1 MKSLIQYIKEV
12 LGEVNGFC
20 ILKPE
25 FLEHEFEFDELLK
38 NNNWQ
43 IVQKTKKTLSLPEAQ
58 ELYISKAKEDYYEDL
73 CIYMA
78 SDECIA
84 YMLYKDC
91 EDPIKDL
98 EKLKNKVRKTWGKDD
113 MKNAMHSSD
122 SKENVER
129 EYKLILQGKILCYV

>member
-1 MKSLIQYIKEV
+1 MKSLIQYIKEA
-12 LGEVNGFC
+12 LSEVNGFC

-129 EYKLILQGKILCYV
+129 EYKLILQGKSLC

>member
-1 MKSLIQYIKEV
+1 MKSLIQYIKEA

-98 EKLKNKVRKTWGKDD
+98 EKLKDKVRKTWGKDN

-129 EYKLILQGKILCYV
+129 EYKLILQGKSLC

>member
-1 MKSLIQYIKEV
+1 MKSLIQYIKEA

-43 IVQKTKKTLSLPEAQ
+43 IVQKTKKTLSLSEAQ

-91 EDPIKDL
+91 KDPIKDL
-98 EKLKNKVRKTWGKDD
+98 EKLKDKVRKTWGKED

-129 EYKLILQGKILCYV
+129 EYKLILQGKSLC

>member
-1 MKSLIQYIKEV
+1 MKSLIQYIKES

-98 EKLKNKVRKTWGKDD
+98 EKLKNKVRKAWGKDD

-129 EYKLILQGKILCYV
+129 EYKLILQGKSLC

>member
-1 MKSLIQYIKEV
+1 MKSLIQYIKEA

-58 ELYISKAKEDYYEDL
+58 ELYISKANEDYYEDL

-129 EYKLILQGKILCYV
+129 EYKLILQGKSLC

>member
-1 MKSLIQYIKEV
+1 MKSLIQYIKEA

-98 EKLKNKVRKTWGKDD
+98 EKLKDKVRKTWGKDD

-129 EYKLILQGKILCYV
+129 EYKLILQGKSLC

>member
-1 MKSLIQYIKEV
+1 MKSLIQYIKES

-129 EYKLILQGKILCYV
+129 EYKLILQGKSLC

>member
-38 NNNWQ
+38 NNTWQ

-78 SDECIA
+78 SYECIA

-129 EYKLILQGKILCYV
+129 EYKLILQGKSLC

>member
-1 MKSLIQYIKEV
+1 MKSLIQYIKEA

-78 SDECIA
+78 SGECIA

-91 EDPIKDL
+91 KDPIKDL

-122 SKENVER
+122 SEENVER
-129 EYKLILQGKILCYV
+129 EYKLILQGKSLC

>member
-1 MKSLIQYIKEV
+1 MKSLIQYIKEA

-129 EYKLILQGKILCYV
+129 EYKLILQGKSLC

>member
-1 MKSLIQYIKEV
+1 MKSLIQYIKEA
-12 LGEVNGFC
+12 LSEVNGFC

-91 EDPIKDL
+91 KDPIKDL
-98 EKLKNKVRKTWGKDD
+98 EKLKDKVRKTWGKDD
-113 MKNAMHSSD
+113 MKNDMHSSD
-122 SKENVER
+122 
-129 EYKLILQGKILCYV
+129 

>member
-1 MKSLIQYIKEV
+1 MKSLIQYIKES

-98 EKLKNKVRKTWGKDD
+98 EKLKDKVRKTWGKDD

-129 EYKLILQGKILCYV
+129 EYKLILQGKSLC

>member
-1 MKSLIQYIKEV
+1 MKSLIQYIKEA
-12 LGEVNGFC
+12 LDEVNGFC

-98 EKLKNKVRKTWGKDD
+98 EKLKDKVRKTWGKDD

-129 EYKLILQGKILCYV
+129 EYKLILQGKSLC

>member
-129 EYKLILQGKILCYV
+129 EYKLILQGKSLC

>member
-91 EDPIKDL
+91 EDPIKD
-98 EKLKNKVRKTWGKDD
+98 
-113 MKNAMHSSD
+113 M
-122 SKENVER
+122 
-129 EYKLILQGKILCYV
+129 

>member
-1 MKSLIQYIKEV
+1 MKSLIQYIKEA

-78 SDECIA
+78 SDECLA

-91 EDPIKDL
+91 SDPIKDL
-98 EKLKNKVRKTWGKDD
+98 EKLKDKVRKTWGKDD
-113 MKNAMHSSD
+113 MKHAMHSSD

-129 EYKLILQGKILCYV
+129 EYKLILQGKSLC

>member
-1 MKSLIQYIKEV
+1 MGNEYK
-12 LGEVNGFC
+12 
-20 ILKPE
+20 
-25 FLEHEFEFDELLK
+25 
-38 NNNWQ
+38 
-43 IVQKTKKTLSLPEAQ
+43 
-58 ELYISKAKEDYYEDL
+58 DYYEDL

-91 EDPIKDL
+91 KDPIKDL
-98 EKLKNKVRKTWGKDD
+98 EKLKDKVRKTWGKDD

-129 EYKLILQGKILCYV
+129 EYKLILQGKSLC

>member
-12 LGEVNGFC
+12 LCEVNGFC

-129 EYKLILQGKILCYV
+129 EYKLILQGKSLC